1 MQYFT
6 AKYIKIVK
14 KTDDS
19 FLLINEVTLDQFLI
33 KTNLKLIIDAFKKGN
48 EIDAYINNPETKEE
62 CLFLINKGILI
73 DKEDYSYETY
83 NFQIPNHTYYG
94 LKPINVTEDNVIA
107 FVGIPFGRGNTTDS
121 GTCDFP
127 STFRAFSKTIS
138 LTHPKN
144 FLSHPV
150 GSILNEQKINK
161 LSGLIVADRLRDM
174 GNLFIHPFESNAKA
188 YHKIETKYDSIFKKK
203 IKPFSLGGD
212 HSITYPILKS
222 LNENIDSFNV
232 IHFDAHTDIYSGSFL
247 DINEEFDFFHHGN
260 FVTKCLELKN
270 LKKYVML
277 GLRGKPSGNL
287 NEKIDFYDVLKIK
300 KILQEPSL
308 FDLGLSGKTYITFD
322 IDILDPMYAQGTAT
336 PVEFGLTPFEVIN
349 LFEICFKNIEIIGI
363 DFVEVNPARDNKN
376 KSTMNLAMNLILALL
391 SNYD

>member
-1 MQYFT
+1 MKYFT

-14 KTDDS
+14 KSDEV

-33 KTNLKLIIDAFKKGN
+33 KENLKLVIDAFKEGN
-48 EIDAYINNPETKEE
+48 EIDTYINSPETKEE
-62 CLFLINKGILI
+62 CLFLIKKGILI
-73 DKEDYSYETY
+73 DHEDYLYETY
-83 NFQIPNHTYYG
+83 NFQIPKDTYYK
-94 LKPINVTEDNVIA
+94 LKPIDEVEDNIIA

-121 GTCDFP
+121 GTSNFP
-127 STFRAFSKTIS
+127 SIFRAFSKSIS
-138 LTHPKN
+138 LIHPRN

-150 GSILNEQKINK
+150 GSVLNEQSIDRL
-161 LSGLIVADRLRDM
+161 LSLIVSDRLRDM

-188 YHKIETKYDSIFKKK
+188 YHKIETKYNHIFKKK

-232 IHFDAHTDIYSGSFL
+232 IHFDAHTDIYNGSFL

-277 GLRGKPSGNL
+277 GLRGKPSGIL
-287 NEKIDFYDVLKIK
+287 NEKIDFYDVIKIK
-300 KILQEPSL
+300 KILQDPST
-308 FDLGLSGKTYITFD
+308 FDLGISGKTYITFD
-322 IDILDPMYAQGTAT
+322 IDILDPIYAQGTAT

-391 SNYD
+391 SNYE